1 VHLETDC
8 FWHFIATGYI
18 EPWKPESQEQNTL
31 VMEII
36 AEVARRYAKAGYF
49 TVIDGIV
56 GPRSFFEPLRAVLIA
71 SELRVCYAILRPPL
85 PVAVERATLR
95 RSTRLADRAVI
106 EHLWRGF
113 VDLEPSLEANVV
125 IENGDLSAEGT
136 LAVVLER
143 LHAGRLA
150 V

>member
-85 PVAVERATLR
+85 PVAVERATVR